1 MSDFIHGLLQLVLA
15 TTFLYASG
23 PRVTHAAPDGADLKS
38 ACQRSLANGFDGIDG
53 RMCTW
58 YVTPCDCDINQAADI
73 SPICLPYDA
82 TTGMLARIVI
92 DGIADSPELQKRG
105 AAEAAAVVLSKEFP
119 CSGRQMDSK

>member
-38 ACQRSLANGFDGIDG
+38 ACQRSLADGFTGIHG
-53 RMCTW
+53 EMCTW
-58 YVTPCDCDINQAADI
+58 YVTPCDCDINKADDI
-73 SPICLPYDA
+73 GPICLPPDA